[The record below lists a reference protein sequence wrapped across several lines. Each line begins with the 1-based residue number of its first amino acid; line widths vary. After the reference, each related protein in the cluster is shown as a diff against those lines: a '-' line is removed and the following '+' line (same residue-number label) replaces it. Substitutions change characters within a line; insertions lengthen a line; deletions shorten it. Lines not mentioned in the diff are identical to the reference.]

1 MKNSKSKK
9 KREKKIKMIGVKS
22 GEEKESNS
30 LQDKS
35 STEKKIIIIYCK
47 EIGSREKEFTREQ
60 INNNILKILEVWR
73 FKRETTNQ
81 LIRVK
86 MEVEESERERL
97 QVKWSE

>member
-47 EIGSREKEFTREQ
+47 EIGVGKEFTREQ
-60 INNNILKILEVWR
+60 INNNILKILQIWR
-73 FKRETTNQ
+73 
-81 LIRVK
+81 L
-86 MEVEESERERL
+86 RERQQINWL
-97 QVKWSE
+97 E